1 MNKEVFMFK
10 KCCMICF
17 LGYTAS
23 KTFYIDPFEKE
34 LRTYFSKMI
43 QEFDKNLKNV
53 SSDFFIE
60 KDFPDNTEINP
71 CQININR
78 NDPHFLIIELETK
91 RKIEED
97 NIKSQKHDQF
107 IKIQITADGLQYHII
122 LQENKLFIT
131 TEYSKRLKNES
142 NTKYSSTSSHMS
154 RQEILD
160 KPIILDSLK
169 MTVIKDIGKISIA
182 IKYAESTKGEKQGID
197 IEYK

>member
-1 MNKEVFMFK
+1 MIK
-10 KCCMICF
+10 KCCIICF
-17 LGYTAS
+17 LGYTVS

-34 LRTYFSKMI
+34 LRTYFSEMI
-43 QEFDKNLKNV
+43 HELDKNFKNV
-53 SSDFFIE
+53 SSDFLIE
-60 KDFPDNTEINP
+60 KNFPDKTEINP
-71 CQININR
+71 YQININR
-78 NDPHFLIIELETK
+78 DDPHFLIIELETK

-131 TEYSKRLKNES
+131 TEYTKNLKNDS
-142 NTKYSSTSSHMS
+142 NTKYSSTSSRMS
-154 RQEILD
+154 RQEVLD

-169 MTVIKDIGKISIA
+169 MTVTKDTGKISIA
-182 IKYAESTKGEKQGID
+182 IKYAETPKIKKNGIN